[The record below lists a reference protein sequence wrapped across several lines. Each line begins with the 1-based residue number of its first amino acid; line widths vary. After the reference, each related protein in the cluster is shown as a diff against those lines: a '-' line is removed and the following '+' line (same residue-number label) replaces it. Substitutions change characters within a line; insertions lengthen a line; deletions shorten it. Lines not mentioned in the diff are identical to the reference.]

1 MEHLRVYHSFAKE
14 FWPMLK
20 SALRVKA
27 VTPCPMDMNQ
37 WIARWEDE
45 GGALPPVKSQRKRG
59 AGKARPAIT
68 LGRILVP
75 IDFSPESIKTLRFA
89 KLLAAQTGA
98 RLHLT
103 NVVASSVLFSGRPV
117 IVPPGL
123 SDAAI
128 AARARQRMK
137 ELLAE
142 LSLSARSTPSTV
154 RSGAPVEEIR
164 EAARKI
170 DADLIV
176 MATRGFTGLK
186 RAFLGSTTERVVR
199 EAPCPVLVVRGKE
212 NQPTKK
218 SASRTA
224 LRFRK
229 ILVPIDFSECSRLGL
244 GYALGFAEDFGAR
257 LVLFHSV
264 FIPAYVLGDEYTARE
279 VPDLIAIQQDYAKDE
294 MEKLRQS
301 VSRKGREVESEVAF
315 GSPVE
320 QISDYVTKEDV
331 DLIITSTHGRSG
343 LRRVFIGSTAEHIVR
358 HASCPVL
365 VVPNQ
370 PLRKK
375 LSKGRR

>member
-1 MEHLRVYHSFAKE
+1 
-14 FWPMLK
+14 
-20 SALRVKA
+20 
-27 VTPCPMDMNQ
+27 MDMNQ
-37 WIARWEDE
+37 WVARWEDE
-45 GGALPPVKSQRKRG
+45 GGAVPEVKIGRKRG
-59 AGKARPAIT
+59 AGKARPVIT

-75 IDFSPESIKTLRFA
+75 IDFSSESLKTLRFA
-89 KLLAAQTGA
+89 KLLAMQTGA

-103 NVVASSVLFSGRPV
+103 HVVSPPVISSARPV
-117 IVPPGL
+117 IIPPAF
-123 SDAAI
+123 SEEAI
-128 AARARQRMK
+128 AASARQRMK
-137 ELLAE
+137 ALLAE

-154 RSGAPVEEIR
+154 RSGAPVEEIK

-176 MATRGFTGLK
+176 MATRGHTGLK

-199 EAPCPVLVVRGKE
+199 EAPCPVLVVREKE
-212 NQPTKK
+212 DQPTKK
-218 SASRTA
+218 RAPQTA

-264 FIPAYVLGDEYTARE
+264 FIPAYVLGDKYTALAM
-279 VPDLIAIQQDYAKDE
+279 PDLIATQQDYAKDE

-301 VSRKGREVESEVAF
+301 VSRKGREVESEIAF

-320 QISDYVTKEDV
+320 QITDYVTKEDV

-343 LRRVFIGSTAEHIVR
+343 LRRVFIGSTAERIVR

-365 VVPNQ
+365 VVPNR

-375 LSKGRR
+375 LNKGRS